1 MRGRIQSALLAAL
14 ATGLVLGLSACM
26 GNWLGT
32 STKATLI
39 IGDPVVS
46 TGKGQVILSVSDM
59 PDEGLASLAVDLGGM
74 TYTTKVSNVVVT
86 GMNGFTVLAQK
97 FDGGNGRFVIVNPAS
112 GTVTGPVAKLEFDMT
127 GTVTRDDFTFVK
139 PNIELGSALDTLIAT
154 TTWVLGPGKAYY
166 AK

>member
-14 ATGLVLGLSACM
+14 ATGRVLGLSACM

-46 TGKGQVILSVSDM
+46 TGKGQVILSVADM
-59 PDEGLASLAVDLGGM
+59 PGEGLASLAVDLGGM
-74 TYTTKVSNVVVT
+74 TYDPTKVSKVVVT
-86 GMNGFTVLAQK
+86 GMNGFTVLAQE
-97 FDGGNGRFVIVNPAS
+97 FVGGNGRFVLANPAS

-127 GTVTRDDFTFVK
+127 GTVTSGDFHFFDA
-139 PNIELGSALDTLIAT
+139 NIELGSDLGALITP
-154 TTWVLGPGKAYY
+154 WVLGEGKAYY

>member
-1 MRGRIQSALLAAL
+1 MRGRIQIALLAAL

-39 IGDPVVS
+39 IGDPIVS
-46 TGKGQVILSVSDM
+46 TGKGQLILSVSDM

-74 TYTTKVSNVVVT
+74 TYPAAKVSNVVVT
-86 GMNGFTVLAQK
+86 GINGFTVPAQE
-97 FDGGNGRFVIVNPAS
+97 FVGGNGRFVIVNPTS
-112 GTVTGPVAKLEFDMT
+112 GTVTGPVAKLEFNVT
-127 GTVTRDDFTFVK
+127 GTVTSGDFHFFDA
-139 PNIELGSALDTLIAT
+139 NIELGSDLGALIAP
-154 TTWVLGPGKAYY
+154 WVLGTGKAYY

>member
-32 STKATLI
+32 QTKPTLI

-59 PDEGLASLAVDLGGM
+59 PDEGLASLAVDVGGM
-74 TYTTKVSNVVVT
+74 TYVTTKVSNIVVT
-86 GMNGFTVLAQK
+86 GMNGFTVLAQE
-97 FDGGNGRFVIVNPAS
+97 FVGGNGRFVLVNPTS

-127 GTVTRDDFTFVK
+127 GTVTRADFTFAK
-139 PNIELGSALDTLIAT
+139 LNIELGSALDALIA
-154 TTWVLGPGKAYY
+154 TWVLGEGKAYY

>member
-46 TGKGQVILSVSDM
+46 TGKGQVILSVADM
-59 PDEGLASLAVDLGGM
+59 PGEGLASLAVDVGGM

-86 GMNGFTVLAQK
+86 GMNGFTVLASE
-97 FDGGNGRFVIVNPAS
+97 FDDLTGKGRFVLVNPSS
-112 GTVTGPVAKLEFDMT
+112 GTVTGPVAKIEFDVTAAVT
-127 GTVTRDDFTFVK
+127 GTDFTFVK
-139 PNIELGSALDTLIAT
+139 ANIELGSALDALIA
-154 TTWVLGPGKAYY
+154 TWVLGAGKAYY

>member
-46 TGKGQVILSVSDM
+46 TGKGQLILSVADM
-59 PDEGLASLAVDLGGM
+59 PQEGLASLAVDLGGM
-74 TYTTKVSNVVVT
+74 TYTAAEVSNVVVT
-86 GMNGFTVLAQK
+86 GINGFTVLASQ
-97 FDGGNGRFVIVNPAS
+97 FVGGNGRFVIVNPTS
-112 GTVTGPVAKLEFDMT
+112 GTVTGPVAKLEFDVT
-127 GTVTRDDFTFVK
+127 GTVTSTDFIFVK
-139 PNIELGSALDTLIAT
+139 ANITLGSDLDALITP
-154 TTWVLGPGKAYY
+154 WVLGTGKAYY